1 MTQTGQKKRRGARV
15 DRYLFLL
22 ISVLLIGLF
31 IKNAAEASEYVRDAL
46 LLCAET
52 VVPSIFPCTVASGIF
67 VALGGGGLLGRVFAR
82 PMRFLFGVSG
92 NGAAVL
98 LLGWFCGFPVGAVT
112 GASLLRRGELDRGEL
127 DRLLLFSGI
136 PSPAFVISAVGE
148 SLLGDRRLGL
158 LLWLSLIVTS
168 MLIGIFQHVFIR
180 SHAEPRPVA
189 VTESSSAAAIGEA
202 LRSSGISMLNLSA
215 NIVFFSVLTKL
226 LLALC
231 APILRDPAVCA
242 VFCGFFELSGGC
254 AAASALPLPLSA
266 VICGFILGWSGLG
279 VHFQIISA
287 VGKLDRLLLYF
298 AVKLAQGLVC
308 ASLMLAFTS

>member
-1 MTQTGQKKRRGARV
+1 MTQTGQKKRRGVRV
-15 DRYLFLL
+15 DRYLFLFV
-22 ISVLLIGLF
+22 SVLLIGLF
-31 IKNAAEASEYVRDAL
+31 IKSAAEASNYVRGAL
-46 LLCAET
+46 ALCAET

-67 VALGGGGLLGRVFAR
+67 VALGGGGFLGRALGR
-82 PMRFLFGVSG
+82 PMRFLFGLSG

-112 GASLLRRGELDRGEL
+112 GATLLRRGELERGEL
-127 DRLLLFSGI
+127 DSLLLFSGI

-148 SLLGDRRLGL
+148 NLLGDRRLGL

-168 MLIGIFQHVFIR
+168 MLIGIFRHVFIR
-180 SHAEPRPVA
+180 SHAESHPVT
-189 VTESSSAAAIGEA
+189 VSESSPAAAIGEA
-202 LRSSGISMLNLSA
+202 LRSSGISMLNLCA

-231 APILRDPAVCA
+231 SPILRDPAVCA
-242 VFCGFFELSGGC
+242 LFCGFFELSGGC
-254 AAASALPLPLSA
+254 AAASALPSPLSA

-287 VGKLDRLLLYF
+287 VGKLARLPLYF
-298 AVKLAQGLVC
+298 AVKLTQGIAC